1 MERKYSVIIP
11 VYDSENTINRCIESL
26 LLQKRDDAEII
37 VIDDGSRDKS
47 AEILAEYAEDN
58 DNVILISQEN
68 SGVSAARNAGIEKAS
83 GTYITFVDSDDFVSE
98 DYFSAL
104 DQMGAQADD
113 DFLMF
118 ASNTVG
124 GKEADESDLYHQ
136 LESLESRNK
145 KMELLLSSRKI
156 MSPIN
161 KRFKRDIIQ
170 RNNIRFIKDLQTGED
185 FNFCLGYMLCCNTVC
200 VRYKKIYNV
209 DVSDNTSLSR
219 KYRSHLDVQLEKA
232 FKNAAKLLKKSTLS
246 EEEKGKLLKIID
258 YLYVKNIFTCIAE
271 EFKKEKP
278 IYRKARR
285 EIAEIYKRFSE
296 PLCRK
301 GAYCNIIHRI
311 LRTFVKC
318 ECILPIYGVTKVVK
332 GKQFIKYVEK

>member
-11 VYDSENTINRCIESL
+11 VYNSENTIDRCLQSL
-26 LLQKRDDAEII
+26 LLQKRDDVEII
-37 VIDDGSRDKS
+37 VIDDGSKDKS
-47 AEILAEYAEDN
+47 AEILVKYAEDH

-124 GKEADESDLYHQ
+124 GKEADESELYRQ
-136 LESLESRNK
+136 LESLESGNR

-156 MSPIN
+156 MSPWN
-161 KRFKRDIIQ
+161 KRFKREIIQ
-170 RNNIRFIKDLQTGED
+170 KNNIRFIKELQTGED
-185 FNFCLGYMLCCNTVC
+185 FNFCLEYMLNCDTVC

-209 DVSDNTSLSR
+209 DVSDNASLSR
-219 KYRSHLDVQLEKA
+219 KYRPHLDVQLEKV
-232 FKNAAKLLKKSTLS
+232 FKNAAGLVKKSTLS
-246 EEEKGKLLKIID
+246 EEDKENLLKIVD
-258 YLYVKNIFTCIAE
+258 YLFVKNIFTCIAE

-278 IYRKARR
+278 NYRKARNR
-285 EIAEIYKRFSE
+285 ITEIYKRFAG
-296 PLCRK
+296 PLCRS
-301 GAYCNIIHRI
+301 GAYCNIIHRT
-311 LRTFVKC
+311 LRGFVKR
-318 ECILPIYGVTKVVK
+318 ECILPVYGVTKVVK
-332 GKQFIKYVEK
+332 EKQFAKYIEE

>member
-11 VYDSENTINRCIESL
+11 VYNSENTIDRCLQSL
-26 LLQKRDDAEII
+26 LSEKRDDVEII
-37 VIDDGSRDKS
+37 VIDDGSKDKS
-47 AEILAEYAEDN
+47 AEILVKYAEDH
-58 DNVILISQEN
+58 DNIILISQEN
-68 SGVSAARNAGIEKAS
+68 SGVSAARNAGIERAS

-104 DQMGAQADD
+104 DQMGVQGDD

-124 GKEADESDLYHQ
+124 GEETDESDLYRQ
-136 LESLESRNK
+136 LGSLEAKNR

-161 KRFKRDIIQ
+161 KRFQKDIVQ
-170 RNNIRFIKDLQTGED
+170 RNNIRFIKNLQTGED
-185 FNFCLGYMLCCNTVC
+185 FNFCLEYMLCCDTVC
-200 VRYKKIYNV
+200 VRYERIYNV
-209 DVSDNTSLSR
+209 DVSDNASLSR
-219 KYRSHLDVQLEKA
+219 KYRPHLDIQLEKA
-232 FKNAAKLLKKSTLS
+232 FKNAAWLLKKSTLN
-246 EEEKGKLLKIID
+246 EEEKEKLLEILD

-278 IYRKARR
+278 IYRKSRR
-285 EIAEIYKRFSE
+285 KIAGIYKSFAE
-296 PLCRK
+296 PLCRS

-311 LRTFVKC
+311 LRGFVKC
-318 ECILPIYGVTKVVK
+318 KCILPVYGVTKVVK
-332 GKQFIKYVEK
+332 RKQFAKYVEG